1 MVRDADQ
8 VLVNLIVHL
17 LEIQHHQV
25 CYLQQLVDNRIV
37 ATYEAVG
44 IQAGV
49 DAFFLTRAEP
59 VANKLRLQ
67 DRLTARGGD
76 AAAGSIHK
84 VTIGHH
90 LFH

>member
-1 MVRDADQ
+1 M
-8 VLVNLIVHL
+8 NLIIHL

-25 CYLQQLVDNRIV
+25 CYLQQFVDNRIV
-37 ATYEAVG
+37 ATDKAVG
-44 IQAGV
+44 IETGMNT
-49 DAFFLTRAEP
+49 FFLTGAEP

-67 DRLTARGGD
+67 DRLTARCGD